1 VLLTIDLN
9 RDEKD
14 AQIYAEILPYLETN
28 LYRPRVLNI
37 KKADIAL
44 HTRALLGWALQTK
57 SVRNKSNLLWMSL
70 SSGNHDVVLQSDQED
85 SEQVVVE
92 VAASVLVEVATNAA
106 SVEVAAIAPLVAAV
120 TAPVEEV
127 AARAQER

>member
-1 VLLTIDLN
+1 LLTIDLEGY
-9 RDEKD
+9 EKD
-14 AQIYAEILPYLETN
+14 AKIYAEILPYLETN

-44 HTRALLGWALQTK
+44 RRALLGWALQTK

>member
-1 VLLTIDLN
+1 
-9 RDEKD
+9 
-14 AQIYAEILPYLETN
+14 
-28 LYRPRVLNI
+28 
-37 KKADIAL
+37 
-44 HTRALLGWALQTK
+44 
-57 SVRNKSNLLWMSL
+57 MSL